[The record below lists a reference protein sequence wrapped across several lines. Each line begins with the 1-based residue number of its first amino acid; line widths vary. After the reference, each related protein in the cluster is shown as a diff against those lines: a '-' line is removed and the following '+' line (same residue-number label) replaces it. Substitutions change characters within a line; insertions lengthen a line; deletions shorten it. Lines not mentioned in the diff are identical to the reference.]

1 MDLQEFISVALAE
14 DIGNGD
20 HTSLSCIPNEAV
32 GSAKL
37 LVKDHGIL
45 AGMKIAEAIFK
56 TFDKTLKFEKKLDD
70 GDTISPG
77 DIAFLVHGKSQSIL
91 TTERLVLNC
100 MQRMSGIATQT
111 HKITSLVK
119 DLPVKILDTRK
130 TTPCMRLLEKQA
142 VLIGGGFNHRFGLYD
157 MMMIK
162 DNHADYAG
170 GIKKAIAAAKEY
182 IIKKN
187 LNIKIE
193 VEARNIDEVNEI
205 LLSDNVYRILLD
217 NFKPEKMKETV
228 ALINRRIETE
238 ASGGITIDNVRE
250 YALTG
255 VDYISMGALTHS
267 VKSLDLSLKAI

>member
-1 MDLQEFISVALAE
+1 MNLQEFIKTALAE
-14 DIGNGD
+14 DVGNGD
-20 HTSLSCIPNEAV
+20 HTTLSCIPDGAI
-32 GSAKL
+32 GTAKL
-37 LVKDHGIL
+37 LVKDSGVL
-45 AGMKIAEAIFK
+45 AGMKIAKAIFESY
-56 TFDKTLKFEKKLDD
+56 DNTLVFEEKLSD
-70 GDTISPG
+70 GEKINPG
-77 DIAFLVHGKSQSIL
+77 DVAFLVHGKSQSIL

-142 VLIGGGFNHRFGLYD
+142 VVIGGGYNHRFGLYD

-162 DNHADYAG
+162 DNHTDYAG
-170 GIKKAIAAAKEY
+170 GIKKAITAAQNY
-182 IIKKN
+182 IDKN
-187 LNIKIE
+187 MLTIKIE
-193 VEARNIDEVNEI
+193 VEARNIVEVEEI
-205 LLSDNVYRILLD
+205 LMVGGIHRILLD
-217 NFKPEKMKETV
+217 NFEPEKMRKAV
-228 ALINRRIETE
+228 LLINKKVETE
-238 ASGGITIDNVRE
+238 ASGGITVDNVRE